1 MNSRTGWNLEE
12 LRKQVRAARV
22 NAGELLDL
30 ISSVDR
36 SARIFVYHMASA
48 RDAMKG
54 LYGEG
59 KNEAEELL
67 FVFGASDRQHD
78 FEHAKIVSEA
88 HIIGALHTARG
99 IWDLFAQLLNA
110 LVLSKP
116 LPIDV
121 CDIGRVARAL
131 PPSPLSDAVNRAMAS
146 YWYSY
151 VMAFTNTTKH
161 RRLVQHLVSVSFEQ
175 QRSGIKLAAF
185 EYNQRSF
192 PAYWDIEVL
201 EGAIEVKNGI
211 IECGQL
217 LNAAARHDA

>member
-1 MNSRTGWNLEE
+1 MNSPTAWNLDE
-12 LRKQVRAARV
+12 LRKQVRATREDS
-22 NAGELLDL
+22 GEILDL

-59 KNEAEELL
+59 RSEAEKLL

-88 HIIGALHTARG
+88 HIIGCLHTARG

-110 LVLSKP
+110 LVIPRP
-116 LPIDV
+116 LPIAV

-131 PPSPLSDAVNRAMAS
+131 PPSPLSEAVNRAIADD
-146 YWYSY
+146 WYSY

-161 RRLVQHLVSVSFEQ
+161 RRLVQHLVSVSCEQ

-185 EYNQRSF
+185 EYNKRAF
-192 PAYWDIEVL
+192 PAYWDMEVL
-201 EGAIEVKNGI
+201 EGAIQVKNGI
-211 IECGQL
+211 IECGRL